1 MSLPPD
7 PRAMARLALNLFAAP
22 LQPAIAALP
31 GFGLGR
37 PIGELS
43 AASQTPVVPDGYA
56 FAIWGP
62 IFALSIA
69 WAVWQALPAN
79 RDSEAAR
86 RLGWPLGLAA
96 AFNCLW
102 MLVATFTENGFHL
115 VAIIAGCAGFALA
128 AAWGA
133 RDLAGGVVV
142 RWVVVPLAMVQ
153 AGWLSAAFFVNFAG
167 AQKARGVG
175 WLGLDET
182 SGAML
187 VIVLAGCIAAG
198 VARLLRANLFYAGA
212 VVWALVA
219 VVVANLGGN
228 QINVPAAISAA
239 GMVALIGWTV
249 RRRVLRLS

>member
-1 MSLPPD
+1 MTPPPD
-7 PRAMARLALNLFAAP
+7 PRALSRMALNLFAAP

-31 GFGLGR
+31 GAFGLGR

-43 AASQTPVVPDGYA
+43 AASQTPVVPEGYA

-96 AFNCLW
+96 LFNCLW
-102 MLVATFTENGFHL
+102 MLVATFTDNGFHL

-133 RDLAGGVVV
+133 RDLAGGLLV

-153 AGWLSAAFFVNFAG
+153 AGWLSAAFFVNLAG
-167 AQKARGVG
+167 AQKMRGVS

-182 SGAML
+182 SGAMV
-187 VIVLAGCIAAG
+187 VILIAGCLAAG
-198 VARLLRANLFYAGA
+198 IARLLRENLFYAGA

-219 VVVANLGGN
+219 VIVANLGGN
-228 QINVPAAISAA
+228 QFNLPVAISAA
-239 GMVALIGWTV
+239 GMAALIGWTV
-249 RRRVLRLS
+249 RGRVLG

>member
-1 MSLPPD
+1 M
-7 PRAMARLALNLFAAP
+7 ALNLFAAP

-31 GFGLGR
+31 GGFGIGR

-43 AASQTPVVPDGYA
+43 AASQTPVVPEGYA

-79 RDSEAAR
+79 RGSEAAR

-102 MLVATFTENGFHL
+102 MLVASLTDNGFHL

-142 RWVVVPLAMVQ
+142 RWLVVPLAMGQ
-153 AGWLSAAFFVNFAG
+153 AGWLSAAFFVNLAG
-167 AQKARGVG
+167 AQKATGVS

-182 SGAML
+182 SGAM
-187 VIVLAGCIAAG
+187 VLILIAGCVAAG
-198 VARLLRANLFYAGA
+198 IARLLRQDLFYAGA

-249 RRRVLRLS
+249 RGRVVG